1 MTMNITKQAQ
11 KISESYD
18 HIELDQVMVELD
30 QLKKQSE
37 RLRLV
42 NSLHGRLAGILDVAG
57 MIETYS
63 VWLMPLVD
71 HELICYSNNSKNKKH
86 FFCSSHGP
94 QRRQAMDFAQK
105 LIECDGATPGEFVS
119 DCGRY
124 AHRWIFE
131 TTKNAGILLI
141 LKREQKL
148 SQDDIDLINIS
159 LEVLIES
166 LNRGI
171 EYEELFER
179 ASCDAL
185 TGLAN
190 RRVFEER
197 IGSMIDSARRYK
209 HPLSMISMDLDY
221 FKDVNDNF
229 GHQRGDE
236 VLCSVADVLRSC
248 IRTTD
253 LLVRMG
259 GDEFLV
265 VLDNTDKESGRIL
278 AERLC
283 AAVDSLDIRIS
294 DTKKLGVS
302 IGLTQLEQNESL
314 REWME
319 RTDDI
324 LYHAKAAG
332 RAQVATK

>member
-1 MTMNITKQAQ
+1 METIKQAQ

-18 HIELDQVMVELD
+18 RMELDQVMVELD
-30 QLKKQSE
+30 QLKKQSK

-57 MIETYS
+57 MIEAYS
-63 VWLMPLVD
+63 VWLMPHVY
-71 HELICYSNNSKNKKH
+71 HELIGYANSSKNKKH

-94 QRRQAMDFAQK
+94 QRRQAIDFAEK
-105 LIECDGATPGEFVS
+105 LIEDDDVVPGEFVS
-119 DCGRY
+119 DCGHY

-131 TTKNAGILLI
+131 TVENAGILLI
-141 LKREQKL
+141 LKRKQKL
-148 SQDDIDLINIS
+148 SQEEIELINIS
-159 LEVLIES
+159 LDVLIES
-166 LNRGI
+166 LSRGI
-171 EYEELFER
+171 EYEELFEK

-197 IGSMIDSARRYK
+197 IGFMIDSARRYNN
-209 HPLSMISMDLDY
+209 PLSMISMDLDH
-221 FKDVNDNF
+221 FKEVNDHF

-236 VLCSVADVLRSC
+236 VLCAVANVFRNC
-248 IRTTD
+248 VRTTD

-265 VLDNTDKESGRIL
+265 VLDNTNKESGRML

-283 AAVDSLDIRIS
+283 AAVDKLDIRI
-294 DTKKLGVS
+294 DEKKKLGVS
-302 IGLTQLEQNESL
+302 IGLTELTDDESL
-314 REWME
+314 RDWLE

-332 RAQVATK
+332 RAQVALK

>member
-1 MTMNITKQAQ
+1 
-11 KISESYD
+11 
-18 HIELDQVMVELD
+18 
-30 QLKKQSE
+30 
-37 RLRLV
+37 
-42 NSLHGRLAGILDVAG
+42 
-57 MIETYS
+57 
-63 VWLMPLVD
+63 
-71 HELICYSNNSKNKKH
+71 
-86 FFCSSHGP
+86 
-94 QRRQAMDFAQK
+94 
-105 LIECDGATPGEFVS
+105 
-119 DCGRY
+119 
-124 AHRWIFE
+124 
-131 TTKNAGILLI
+131 
-141 LKREQKL
+141 
-148 SQDDIDLINIS
+148 
-159 LEVLIES
+159 
-166 LNRGI
+166 
-171 EYEELFER
+171 
-179 ASCDAL
+179 
-185 TGLAN
+185 
-190 RRVFEER
+190 
-197 IGSMIDSARRYK
+197 
-209 HPLSMISMDLDY
+209 MISMDLDY
-221 FKDVNDNF
+221 YKDINDNF

-248 IRTTD
+248 VRTTD